1 MIQKL
6 ALIVLLVLVASS
18 AAFGQS
24 TGTINGR
31 VSDATGAVVPGA
43 AVAATNP
50 GTGATR
56 STMTNS
62 DGLYNIP
69 TLQPGVYDI
78 KVEMAGFVP
87 LVKKQVTLI
96 TDTSLA
102 EDFSLTVAGTTQQ
115 VEVSGEAVMVDTTQ
129 SVVSGSLRTT
139 EVQDLPMLNRN
150 FTGLVTLVPGA
161 RPAAVLNPTK
171 VTMGPAISV
180 GGGIGRN
187 VEVNVDGMDNKDDL
201 LGGPVQNYT
210 IEGMQEFKLLS
221 HEYGSQYGRTNGAVL
236 QIVSKSGTN
245 SLHGTAFGY
254 GRNDAMTA
262 IDYFTKQNG
271 LPKTAYSREQFGGS
285 LGGPI
290 KKNRW
295 FFFGAYERIQQYF
308 VDTVAPTAYNEAV
321 SLVPILQQIG
331 YTVVPAATIPS
342 PYRDNLYTLKTD
354 FQISSHHSLFVR
366 WGQQINSA
374 HDDQQ
379 IFKPLQADLSTH
391 MTDVTKSWSLVAG
404 ETWIIGNRSVNQFL
418 FQSNDYFTN
427 ISRDGDNCSVGFYCT
442 SPGQSGFLPP
452 TTILSFPAVQIG
464 GRPGG
469 DQIFIQKK
477 EQFQDN
483 FSRQMGDHSLK
494 FGGDF
499 SFYPKISI
507 ITNIGLCGGLSFF
520 DNPSTIINNTNQKY
534 PQGFQT
540 PGIVSS
546 IGQGNC
552 LAPDPSTLGQKQFGA
567 YVQDDWRVT
576 PRLTLNLG
584 LRYDVDI
591 NWYDQSQ
598 LPINR
603 DYLVLQAIGS
613 PYGQFPHNSPH
624 NFGPRFGFAWDIR
637 GNAKDVLRAGFGL
650 FFDENL
656 GGNAW
661 TITRNSLPVLG
672 LANSFVNTSV
682 KMGQEAGY
690 VFGVS
695 PLPAAPP
702 VSPTQL
708 PAGGNTSGALYDPGI
723 TNPYNE
729 QFHAG
734 YARQLSVN
742 MTLSADY
749 IHVLGLR
756 EFRGL
761 QINPLEGAWDPNA
774 VSYNTCGIPAGTSFR
789 RLQCAFKS
797 ALGDPKILGPI
808 TLVSSPNRSQY
819 NEFIVHFE
827 RRSGRATFQASY
839 TLSSAYGFGGGV
851 SGIVTAAGSVAG
863 PQNQDLP
870 FGPGEWGPTATDE
883 RHRVVISGV
892 FNLPLGIQVSPIF
905 QAASAR
911 PYTLTAGSDCNADGT
926 NNDRA
931 FINSTTGAVFA
942 GCPAPGATGFAE
954 AAVNSQRGT
963 ATWDLD
969 TRVTKFFT
977 LGKEDRK
984 LGLFAEF
991 YNITNKANFGNNY
1004 NGNARSGTAFE
1015 QPNAYVAGLPT
1026 SRQMQL
1032 GARFLF

>member
-1 MIQKL
+1 
-6 ALIVLLVLVASS
+6 
-18 AAFGQS
+18 
-24 TGTINGR
+24 
-31 VSDATGAVVPGA
+31 
-43 AVAATNP
+43 
-50 GTGATR
+50 
-56 STMTNS
+56 
-62 DGLYNIP
+62 
-69 TLQPGVYDI
+69 
-78 KVEMAGFVP
+78 
-87 LVKKQVTLI
+87 
-96 TDTSLA
+96 
-102 EDFSLTVAGTTQQ
+102 
-115 VEVSGEAVMVDTTQ
+115 
-129 SVVSGSLRTT
+129 
-139 EVQDLPMLNRN
+139 
-150 FTGLVTLVPGA
+150 
-161 RPAAVLNPTK
+161 
-171 VTMGPAISV
+171 
-180 GGGIGRN
+180 
-187 VEVNVDGMDNKDDL
+187 
-201 LGGPVQNYT
+201 
-210 IEGMQEFKLLS
+210 
-221 HEYGSQYGRTNGAVL
+221 
-236 QIVSKSGTN
+236 
-245 SLHGTAFGY
+245 
-254 GRNDAMTA
+254 
-262 IDYFTKQNG
+262 
-271 LPKTAYSREQFGGS
+271 
-285 LGGPI
+285 
-290 KKNRW
+290 
-295 FFFGAYERIQQYF
+295 
-308 VDTVAPTAYNEAV
+308 
-321 SLVPILQQIG
+321 
-331 YTVVPAATIPS
+331 
-342 PYRDNLYTLKTD
+342 
-354 FQISSHHSLFVR
+354 
-366 WGQQINSA
+366 
-374 HDDQQ
+374 
-379 IFKPLQADLSTH
+379 
-391 MTDVTKSWSLVAG
+391 
-404 ETWIIGNRSVNQFL
+404 
-418 FQSNDYFTN
+418 
-427 ISRDGDNCSVGFYCT
+427 
-442 SPGQSGFLPP
+442 
-452 TTILSFPAVQIG
+452 
-464 GRPGG
+464 
-469 DQIFIQKK
+469 
-477 EQFQDN
+477 
-483 FSRQMGDHSLK
+483 
-494 FGGDF
+494 
-499 SFYPKISI
+499 
-507 ITNIGLCGGLSFF
+507 
-520 DNPSTIINNTNQKY
+520 
-534 PQGFQT
+534 
-540 PGIVSS
+540 
-546 IGQGNC
+546 
-552 LAPDPSTLGQKQFGA
+552 
-567 YVQDDWRVT
+567 
-576 PRLTLNLG
+576 
-584 LRYDVDI
+584 
-591 NWYDQSQ
+591 
-598 LPINR
+598 
-603 DYLVLQAIGS
+603 
-613 PYGQFPHNSPH
+613 
-624 NFGPRFGFAWDIR
+624 
-637 GNAKDVLRAGFGL
+637 
-650 FFDENL
+650 
-656 GGNAW
+656 
-661 TITRNSLPVLG
+661 
-672 LANSFVNTSV
+672 
-682 KMGQEAGY
+682 
-690 VFGVS
+690 
-695 PLPAAPP
+695 
-702 VSPTQL
+702 
-708 PAGGNTSGALYDPGI
+708 LYDPGI